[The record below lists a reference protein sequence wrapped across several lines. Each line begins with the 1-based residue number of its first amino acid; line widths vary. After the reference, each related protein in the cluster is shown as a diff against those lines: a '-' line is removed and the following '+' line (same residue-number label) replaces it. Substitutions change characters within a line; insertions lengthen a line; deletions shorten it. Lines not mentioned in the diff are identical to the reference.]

1 MKSTDENSLRR
12 LWPAVRTAG
21 VCVAVLTLQAAH
33 ADSSL
38 MCGNSLVSVGMVAA
52 QVVAKC
58 GEPKDKAV
66 TEEPIRVRNANGAV
80 VVGGTRRLEHWTYD
94 RGYGRFPALLK
105 FEDGQLESIDLLT
118 RP

>member
-1 MKSTDENSLRR
+1 MKSTGDSALRR
-12 LWPAVRTAG
+12 PWRAVRTAG
-21 VCVAVLTLQAAH
+21 VCVAALTLQAAY

-58 GEPKDKAV
+58 GEPKDKVA
-66 TEEPIRVRNANGAV
+66 TEEPVRVRNANGTV
-80 VVGGTRRLEHWTYD
+80 VVAGTRYLQQWTYD

-105 FEDGQLESIDLLT
+105 FEDGKLKSIDLLT